1 MRIGEIYLTGSS
13 LMIHATP
20 EGVEIRERLNV
31 VKLESASTLIEELKA
46 LRKDLH

>member
-1 MRIGEIYLTGSS
+1 
-13 LMIHATP
+13 MIHVGATP